1 MSEQLSNPPLYYVL
15 AEVRFPP
22 VLLMANFVP
31 QVQEKFRKLGLEEYE
46 TKLFPTPSITPPIVF
61 TPGPAWL
68 FTNRERNLGFNLT
81 TQSFFIH
88 TTDYSTHEALFEKFV
103 IGIQFLREI
112 VGISILKRLG
122 LRYLDAIVLQPG
134 EEFSKYLSSGLV
146 GLNLNENPI
155 GAATEA
161 IYSTNLSFTPTKG
174 NLIARS
180 FLADSKIG
188 FPSDLSPDS
197 LKVNQKFIF
206 ETNVR
211 HAILDTDH
219 YVEAELPFANDPII
233 SNLVELH
240 QAISR
245 VFVASCTDEARKG
258 WK

>member
-1 MSEQLSNPPLYYVL
+1 M
-15 AEVRFPP
+15 
-22 VLLMANFVP
+22 
-31 QVQEKFRKLGLEEYE
+31 
-46 TKLFPTPSITPPIVF
+46 
-61 TPGPAWL
+61 
-68 FTNRERNLGFNLT
+68 
-81 TQSFFIH
+81 
-88 TTDYSTHEALFEKFV
+88 
-103 IGIQFLREI
+103 
-112 VGISILKRLG
+112 
-122 LRYLDAIVLQPG
+122 
-134 EEFSKYLSSGLV
+134 
-146 GLNLNENPI
+146 NLNENPI